1 MCPSRAVT
9 ALTVLTAL
17 TALTAPTAL
26 CAGVLV
32 ARAPLDYETAPEHR
46 LLVRATDSVTG
57 AFADAALTLRLVD
70 VNDCAPEFDRDA
82 YSATVSEAVEPGH
95 LVLTVRALDA
105 DTGTC
110 DPRPPTPDHTQCV
123 CTLPRLT
130 TAPLVRLAGANGEV
144 SYTLS
149 SAESEAAEIPFT
161 IDASSGEVR
170 VRVPLDR
177 EQRDRYHLVAVAQDG
192 GRPALQSRAHVLVA
206 VQDVND
212 NAPRV
217 ERGVA
222 AATVSAEAAR
232 GVAVARV
239 AAWDPDARDAAR
251 LRYALV
257 GAGAAARALR
267 LDAVSG
273 VLTVR
278 AAGALAG
285 APRSL
290 NVSVSDGAHATFARI
305 KLSVSAGNSAAPRF
319 PHVVHEARALENQP
333 PPLLLTTVRSFS
345 AYK

>member
-110 DPRPPTPDHTQCV
+110 DPRPHSV
-123 CTLPRLT
+123 CMYT
-130 TAPLVRLAGANGEV
+130 TSLDNSPLVRLAGANGEV